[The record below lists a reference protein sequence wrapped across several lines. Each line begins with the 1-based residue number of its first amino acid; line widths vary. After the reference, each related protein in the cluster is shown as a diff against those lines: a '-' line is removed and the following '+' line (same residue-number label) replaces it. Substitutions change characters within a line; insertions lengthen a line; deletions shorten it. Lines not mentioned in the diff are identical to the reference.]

1 MYLPHHNPRRY
12 YMKKQTVT
20 DKPIPSASPNSVS
33 VNRQYKDTVFRMLF
47 SDRNN
52 LLALYNA
59 VSGCN
64 YTDAEKLTIVTL
76 ENAIYLGMKND
87 LAFVLDMSI
96 YLYEHQSTVNPNI
109 PLRDLFYISAEYN
122 NLVKDESL
130 YSSALKKIPAPRF
143 FVFYNGTDLQAD
155 RLIYR
160 LSDAYL
166 SKVSDSDLELKV
178 TVLNINAGHN
188 AELMSECEILR
199 ECSLYVSKIRAN
211 MKLYNNLDTAVNQS
225 IDECISEGILSDF
238 LRKNRAEVI
247 MTSIFEYNKEEE
259 ERKLR
264 SAEREAGYADGL
276 AQGEIN
282 GELRGKFNMLIQL
295 VNNNVISAADAA
307 KQINITEEEF
317 VEKMKESK

>member
-1 MYLPHHNPRRY
+1 
-12 YMKKQTVT
+12 
-20 DKPIPSASPNSVS
+20 
-33 VNRQYKDTVFRMLF
+33 MLF

-166 SKVSDSDLELKV
+166 SKVSDPDLELKV
-178 TVLNINAGHN
+178 TVLNINTGHN

-199 ECSLYVSKIRAN
+199 EYSLYVSKIRAN
-211 MKLYNNLDTAVNQS
+211 MKLYNNLDKAVNQS

-264 SAEREAGYADGL
+264 SAEREAGYAKGKL
-276 AQGEIN
+276 A
-282 GELRGKFNMLIQL
+282 MLIQL
-295 VNNNVISAADAA
+295 VNNNVISTADAA
-307 KQINITEEEF
+307 KQINMSEEEF
-317 VEKMKESK
+317 VEKMKQNQ